1 MSGHGPP
8 SSESVESAN
17 RTRRP
22 TRIAPGLSAPLGY
35 RFSEDFRH
43 DAIAGLSVAAVA
55 LPVSIAY
62 AQLAGFDPVVGL
74 YSSILPL
81 AAYAIFGTSRQ
92 LMVNPDAAACAM
104 IAAAIAPLAGNSAEL
119 YLSLTTALTLLTGLF
134 CIAASYFRLGALAD
148 FLSKPILVGFLN
160 GVAISI
166 FLGQIG
172 KLLGFSVESSGI
184 IPRLLEVLGKIP
196 LIHGATLAVGLGS
209 FALLFA
215 CVRWLPR
222 LPAALVVLVVAGAVT
237 AGLELDAQ
245 GVAVLGPVPTG
256 LPQLRWPTVPLQDV
270 PSLAADAAGL
280 ALVVFTSGTLTAR
293 SFAAKGGYRIDVDRE
308 FAAFGAANISSA
320 LSQGFAVTGADSR
333 TAVGVAAGG
342 RTQVT
347 GLVAAATIAAVLLF
361 LTEPLRFVPVAAL
374 GAVLV
379 FAALSLFD
387 VGTLREIWKY
397 DRLEVGLSLITT
409 LGVVAAVGAING
421 ILIAVALA
429 LARFVRQAA
438 RPRDEVLG
446 KVDGLPGFHSIER
459 HGTAARTFPGLVL
472 FRFNGPLT
480 FFNAEYFKQRALA
493 AADAAGK
500 DVRWFVIDAIPISDI
515 DVNGLYALRDLNMEL
530 EARGTTLMLAGRR
543 TELLIWLREIGVFR
557 TELNNRLFPTLSQ
570 ALKVYRRE
578 TMRELPPSQPR

>member
-1 MSGHGPP
+1 LSGHGSPP
-8 SSESVESAN
+8 AESVESPN
-17 RTRRP
+17 RARHLA
-22 TRIAPGLSAPLGY
+22 RIAPGLSDLLDY
-35 RFSEDFRH
+35 RFSDDFRH
-43 DAIAGLSVAAVA
+43 DAMAGLSVAAVA

-81 AAYAIFGTSRQ
+81 VAYAIFGTSRQ

-119 YLSLTTALTLLTGLF
+119 YLSLTIALTLLTGLF
-134 CIAASYFRLGALAD
+134 CIVASYFRLGALAD

-160 GVAISI
+160 GIAISI
-166 FLGQIG
+166 FLGQMG
-172 KLLGFSVESSGI
+172 KLLGFPVESSGI
-184 IPRLLEVLGKIP
+184 VPRLLEVLGKIT
-196 LIHGATLAVGLGS
+196 LIHGPTLMVGLGS
-209 FALLFA
+209 FAVLFA
-215 CVRWLPR
+215 CLRWLPR
-222 LPAALVVLVVAGAVT
+222 LPAALAVLVVGGAAT
-237 AGLELDAQ
+237 AVLKLDAQ
-245 GVAVLGPVPTG
+245 GVAVLGRVPAG
-256 LPQLRWPTVPLQDV
+256 LPQLRWPAVPLQDV
-270 PSLAADAAGL
+270 ASLAAAAAGL

-320 LSQGFAVTGADSR
+320 LSQGFVVTGADSR

-347 GLVAAATIAAVLLF
+347 GLVAAITIAVVLLF
-361 LTEPLRFVPVAAL
+361 LTEPLRYVPVAGL
-374 GAVLV
+374 GAVLI
-379 FAALSLFD
+379 FAAFSLFD

-409 LGVVAAVGAING
+409 LGVVAVGAING

-429 LARFVRQAA
+429 LARFVRQTA

-459 HGTAARTFPGLVL
+459 HGRAAKTFPGLVM

-480 FFNAEYFKQRALA
+480 FFNCDYFKQRALA

-500 DVRWFVIDAIPISDI
+500 DIRWFVIDAIPISDI
-515 DVNGLYALRDLNMEL
+515 DMNGLYALRDLNVAL
-530 EARGTTLMLAGRR
+530 EARGTTLIFAGRR
-543 TELLIWLREIGVFR
+543 TEFLIWLQEIGLYR
-557 TELNNRLFPTLSQ
+557 TELDNRLFPTLTQ
-570 ALKVYRRE
+570 ALKAYRRE
-578 TMRELPPSQPR
+578 TTRAI

>member
-215 CVRWLPR
+215 CLRWLPR
-222 LPAALVVLVVAGAVT
+222 LPAALVVLVVADAVT
-237 AGLELDAQ
+237 AGLQLDAQ

-308 FAAFGAANISSA
+308 FAAFGAANIPSA
-320 LSQGFAVTGADSR
+320 LSQGA
-333 TAVGVAAGG
+333 G
-342 RTQVT
+342 RT
-347 GLVAAATIAAVLLF
+347 
-361 LTEPLRFVPVAAL
+361 
-374 GAVLV
+374 
-379 FAALSLFD
+379 
-387 VGTLREIWKY
+387 
-397 DRLEVGLSLITT
+397 
-409 LGVVAAVGAING
+409 
-421 ILIAVALA
+421 
-429 LARFVRQAA
+429 
-438 RPRDEVLG
+438 
-446 KVDGLPGFHSIER
+446 
-459 HGTAARTFPGLVL
+459 
-472 FRFNGPLT
+472 
-480 FFNAEYFKQRALA
+480 
-493 AADAAGK
+493 
-500 DVRWFVIDAIPISDI
+500 
-515 DVNGLYALRDLNMEL
+515 
-530 EARGTTLMLAGRR
+530 RGG
-543 TELLIWLREIGVFR
+543 
-557 TELNNRLFPTLSQ
+557 NQ
-570 ALKVYRRE
+570 
-578 TMRELPPSQPR
+578 

>member
-1 MSGHGPP
+1 MPLFGHGSSP
-8 SSESVESAN
+8 SETVESP
-17 RTRRP
+17 RRLA
-22 TRIAPGLSAPLGY
+22 RIAPGLSALLRY
-35 RFSEDFRH
+35 RFPDDFRH
-43 DAIAGLSVAAVA
+43 DAVAGISVAAVA

-81 AAYAIFGTSRQ
+81 VAYAIFGTSRQ

-104 IAAAIAPLAGNSAEL
+104 IAAAIAPLAGNNAEL
-119 YLSLTTALTLLTGLF
+119 YLSLTIALTLMTGLF
-134 CIAASYFRLGALAD
+134 CIVASYFRLGALAD

-196 LIHGATLAVGLGS
+196 FIHGATLAVGLAS
-209 FALLFA
+209 FALLLA

-222 LPAALVVLVVAGAVT
+222 LPAALAVLVVAGAAT
-237 AGLELDAQ
+237 AVLELHAQ
-245 GVAVLGPVPTG
+245 GVTVLGPVPAG

-270 PSLAADAAGL
+270 PSLAAAAAGL

-347 GLVAAATIAAVLLF
+347 GLVAATTIAAVLLF
-361 LTEPLRFVPVAAL
+361 LTEPLQYVPVAAL

-379 FAALSLFD
+379 FAAFSLFD
-387 VGTLREIWKY
+387 VATLREIWKY

-409 LGVVAAVGAING
+409 LGVVAVGAING

-429 LARFVRQAA
+429 LARFIRQAA

-446 KVDGLPGFHSIER
+446 RVEGLPGFHSIER
-459 HGTAARTFPGLVL
+459 HGAAAKTFPGLVL

-480 FFNAEYFKQRALA
+480 FFNADYFKQRALA
-493 AADAAGK
+493 AADAGGK
-500 DVRWFVIDAIPISDI
+500 DVSWFVIDAIPISDI
-515 DVNGLYALRDLNMEL
+515 DVNGLYALRDLNMEF
-530 EARGTTLMLAGRR
+530 EARGTKLILAGRR
-543 TELLIWLREIGVFR
+543 TEFLIWLREIGLYQ
-557 TELNNRLFPTLSQ
+557 TELDNRLFPTVTQ
-570 ALKVYRRE
+570 ALKAYRRQTIQAE
-578 TMRELPPSQPR
+578 SPPS

>member
-1 MSGHGPP
+1 MLRNPIIGIAGCCALAASGHAAALP
-8 SSESVESAN
+8 SS
-17 RTRRP
+17 
-22 TRIAPGLSAPLGY
+22 G
-35 RFSEDFRH
+35 
-43 DAIAGLSVAAVA
+43 
-55 LPVSIAY
+55 
-62 AQLAGFDPVVGL
+62 
-74 YSSILPL
+74 
-81 AAYAIFGTSRQ
+81 
-92 LMVNPDAAACAM
+92 
-104 IAAAIAPLAGNSAEL
+104 
-119 YLSLTTALTLLTGLF
+119 
-134 CIAASYFRLGALAD
+134 
-148 FLSKPILVGFLN
+148 
-160 GVAISI
+160 
-166 FLGQIG
+166 
-172 KLLGFSVESSGI
+172 
-184 IPRLLEVLGKIP
+184 
-196 LIHGATLAVGLGS
+196 
-209 FALLFA
+209 
-215 CVRWLPR
+215 
-222 LPAALVVLVVAGAVT
+222 
-237 AGLELDAQ
+237 
-245 GVAVLGPVPTG
+245 
-256 LPQLRWPTVPLQDV
+256 
-270 PSLAADAAGL
+270 

-293 SFAAKGGYRIDVDRE
+293 SFAAKSGYRIDVDRE

-374 GAVLV
+374 GAVLI

-570 ALKVYRRE
+570 ALKAYRRE

>member
-1 MSGHGPP
+1 L
-8 SSESVESAN
+8 
-17 RTRRP
+17 
-22 TRIAPGLSAPLGY
+22 TRIAPGFSTLLLY
-35 RFSEDFRH
+35 RFSDDFRH

-81 AAYAIFGTSRQ
+81 VAYAIFGTSRQ

-104 IAAAIAPLAGNSAEL
+104 IAAAITPLAGNNAEL
-119 YLSLTTALTLLTGLF
+119 HLSLTTTLTLLTGLF

-172 KLLGFSVESSGI
+172 KLFGFTVESSGV
-184 IPRLLEVLGKIP
+184 IPRLLEVLAKIS

-209 FALLFA
+209 LALLYA
-215 CVRWLPR
+215 CLRWLPR
-222 LPAALVVLVVAGAVT
+222 LPAALVALSVAGVAS
-237 AGLELDAQ
+237 AGLGLEAE
-245 GVAVLGPVPTG
+245 GVAVLGRVPAG
-256 LPQLRWPTVPLQDV
+256 LPQLRWPAVPLQDL

-293 SFAAKGGYRIDVDRE
+293 SFAAQGGYRIDVDRE

-320 LSQGFAVTGADSR
+320 LSQGFVVTGADSR
-333 TAVGVAAGG
+333 TAVAVAAGG

-347 GLVAAATIAAVLLF
+347 GLIAAATLAAALVF

-374 GAVLV
+374 GAVLI
-379 FAALSLFD
+379 FAAFSLID
-387 VGTLREIWKY
+387 LRTLREIWRY
-397 DRLEVGLSLITT
+397 DRLEVGLSLTTT
-409 LGVVAAVGAING
+409 LGVVAVGAING

-429 LARFVRQAA
+429 LARFIRQAA

-459 HGTAARTFPGLVL
+459 HGAAARTFPGLVL

-480 FFNAEYFKQRALA
+480 FFNADYFKQRALA
-493 AADAAGK
+493 AAHSAG
-500 DVRWFVIDAIPISDI
+500 DDLRWFVIDAIPISDI
-515 DVNGLYALRDLNMEL
+515 DVNGLYALRDLNVEL

-543 TELLIWLREIGVFR
+543 TEFLIWLRDIGVFR
-557 TELNNRLFPTLSQ
+557 AELDNRLFPTLSQ
-570 ALKVYRRE
+570 ALKAYRRE
-578 TMRELPPSQPR
+578 TIGELPPSQPG